1 MNARNLPGPGDA
13 ETFSPAA
20 VANLA
25 LLDEMDEQPSD
36 NDIAEAVQ
44 EAKDWMDTYFTA
56 MTARNM
62 PRARQAEPEPVRQ
75 QQARR
80 DEHPPVD
87 AEWTPS
93 PDELAEIEASERAEA
108 GGQSEQRQA
117 APAGRRS
124 RGQMN
129 LD

>member
-1 MNARNLPGPGDA
+1 MTARNLPGPGDA

-56 MTARNM
+56 MTAGNM
-62 PRARQAEPEPVRQ
+62 PRARQAR
-75 QQARR
+75 AR
-80 DEHPPVD
+80 
-87 AEWTPS
+87 A
-93 PDELAEIEASERAEA
+93 LEIM
-108 GGQSEQRQA
+108 QSLEVVKA
-117 APAGRRS
+117 
-124 RGQMN
+124 
-129 LD
+129 